1 MGKKQKRSS
10 QPKVGLPP
18 RGAKSQHPGCYPA
31 EIRLKAVKLFLEEGH
46 RASLIGEELGISS
59 ESVKEWVRRY
69 RAEGEAGL
77 LPRYRDRGRPQVPVQ
92 VKDKAVAVKQAFP
105 GYGSRR
111 ISQLLRRLFFLRA
124 STETVRKSLHDKGLV
139 EPPKKKPE
147 RSVKTP
153 RFFERSRPNQM
164 WQSDIFTF
172 RLGGHA
178 AYLIGFIDD
187 YSRYITGLGLYRS
200 QTAENVLEVYRRG
213 IGEYGVPKEMLTDNG
228 RQYVNWR
235 GTTRFESELKKDRVS
250 HIRSRPHHPMTLGK
264 IERFWK
270 SIYVEMLCR
279 VQFDSFEEAES
290 RIATWVKY
298 YNHRR
303 PHQGIGGLCPA
314 DRFFEIQTELRK
326 VMERGIAEN
335 ALEMALR
342 GRPRQPFYMV
352 GRMGDQSVVIRAEKG
367 KVRMLVDGTEGSG
380 REMVYDIKEADNDGE
395 DGPGE
400 NEGQSAGVYCAGE
413 MPGGLVGMVGAEEA
427 AGDLPGARD
436 QLGGAG
442 PVAEAGDCGDDG
454 DSGTAEERGWG
465 KSVVAGSETGEDA
478 RAGCPAEEQGN
489 EAGEASGDD
498 TGGDSGQD
506 GIKKGGRIGGIGQ
519 TGPATSGDHYQGTER
534 AEDGNGSG
542 QRTRDLSQI
551 VLQVGEAG
559 TGSTAG
565 CRVGPVTR
573 PICGSC
579 GFREGGHGTET
590 GGGRASASPGRAAC
604 GDPGLFPLGGRSG
617 IDEADEPGTPGKK
630 TAHGNGS

>member
-1 MGKKQKRSS
+1 
-10 QPKVGLPP
+10 
-18 RGAKSQHPGCYPA
+18 
-31 EIRLKAVKLFLEEGH
+31 
-46 RASLIGEELGISS
+46 
-59 ESVKEWVRRY
+59 
-69 RAEGEAGL
+69 
-77 LPRYRDRGRPQVPVQ
+77 
-92 VKDKAVAVKQAFP
+92 
-105 GYGSRR
+105 
-111 ISQLLRRLFFLRA
+111 
-124 STETVRKSLHDKGLV
+124 
-139 EPPKKKPE
+139 
-147 RSVKTP
+147 
-153 RFFERSRPNQM
+153 M

-178 AYLIGFIDD
+178 AYPIGFIDD

-290 RIATWVKY
+290 RIAIWVKY

-314 DRFFEIQTELRK
+314 DRFYEIQTELRK

-367 KVRMLVDGTEGSG
+367 KVRMLVDGAEGSG
-380 REMVYDIKEADNDGE
+380 REMVYDIKEADNGGE

-400 NEGQSAGVYCAGE
+400 NEGQSEGVYSPGE
-413 MPGGLVGMVGAEEA
+413 MSGGLVGMVGAEEA

-436 QLGGAG
+436 QLGGTG

-478 RAGCPAEEQGN
+478 RAGGAAEEQGN

-498 TGGDSGQD
+498 TGGDPGQD

-519 TGPATSGDHYQGTER
+519 AGPATSGDHYQGTER
-534 AEDGNGSG
+534 ADDGNGSG
-542 QRTRDLSQI
+542 KRTRDFSQI

-559 TGSTAG
+559 AGSTAG
-565 CRVGPVTR
+565 CHVGPVTR
-573 PICGSC
+573 PTCGSC
-579 GFREGGHGTET
+579 GFREGGHGTES
-590 GGGRASASPGRAAC
+590 GGGGASASPGRAAC

-617 IDEADEPGTPGKK
+617 IDEAGEPGTPGKK